1 MGFIKPTSPPS
12 GQRSNVAAKGTPSLA
27 SSQATDR
34 RAAVYAMADLP
45 GSIAVMAQL
54 LHTETDLSVRE
65 ALMHVLAKD
74 ASVLAVDALTQCLRS
89 EDAALRNQALDFLKG
104 MPAAVEPFMDT
115 LLRDPDS
122 DVRILAVNMLDAL
135 PNKAAQ
141 AWLIELLEREKHINV
156 CTAVVDVLAEIG
168 TEEALPALLALK
180 DRFPSE
186 PFLKFAVDLTVRRIR
201 GEGGSW

>member
-1 MGFIKPTSPPS
+1 MGFIKPSASSS
-12 GQRSNVAAKGTPSLA
+12 GQRAERESGTPTLSAPLA
-27 SSQATDR
+27 ADR
-34 RAAVYAMADLP
+34 RAAVYAMAGLA
-45 GSIAVMAQL
+45 GSIPVMAQM
-54 LHTETDLSVRE
+54 LHTESDLSVRE
-65 ALMHVLAKD
+65 ALMHVLAND
-74 ASVLAVDALTQCLRS
+74 ASVVAVDALTQCLRS

-104 MPAAVEPFMDT
+104 MPTAVEPFMDA

>member
-1 MGFIKPTSPPS
+1 MGFIKPTPPPS
-12 GQRSNVAAKGTPSLA
+12 GQRPDESVPNAPSLA
-27 SSQATDR
+27 APLPADR
-34 RAAVYAMADLP
+34 RAAVYAMADIP
-45 GSIAVMAQL
+45 GSITVMAQML
-54 LHTETDLSVRE
+54 RTETELSVRE
-65 ALMHVLAKD
+65 ALMHVLAND
-74 ASVLAVDALTQCLRS
+74 ATPVAVDALTQCLRS

-104 MPAAVEPFMDT
+104 MPSAVEPFMDT
-115 LLRDPDS
+115 LLNDPDS

-141 AWLIELLEREKHINV
+141 DWLIDLLERERHINV

-168 TEEALPALLALK
+168 TEDALPALLGLK
-180 DRFPSE
+180 DRFPRE